1 MIPFDSKHTFRDVMS
16 GTYGHVLGIYCSSI
30 DAFGM
35 ASLEAQIVGMST
47 LILDKGGAGETIVSE
62 DDDSLV

>member
-1 MIPFDSKHTFRDVMS
+1 MS